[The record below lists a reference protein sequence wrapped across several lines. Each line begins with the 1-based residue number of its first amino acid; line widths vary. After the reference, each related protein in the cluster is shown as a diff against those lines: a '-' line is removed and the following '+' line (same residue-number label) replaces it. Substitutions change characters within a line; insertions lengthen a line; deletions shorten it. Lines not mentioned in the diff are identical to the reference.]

1 MANKIM
7 MELLE
12 CWKFGEKF
20 EKRINQGFKWV
31 VEITLMRG
39 SKRYRFFYNKEKGEE
54 FINGK

>member
-1 MANKIM
+1 M